1 MQRQVELGCQWLKA
15 RRIAGMIFLATPNV
29 DVGLE
34 AVEWTR
40 QWVRKNADQALPAAK
55 AN

>member
-1 MQRQVELGCQWLKA
+1 
-15 RRIAGMIFLATPNV
+15 MIFLATPNV

-40 QWVRKNADQALPAAK
+40 KWISRVGDEELE
-55 AN
+55 

>member
-1 MQRQVELGCQWLKA
+1 
-15 RRIAGMIFLATPNV
+15 MIFLATPNA

-40 QWVRKNADQALPAAK
+40 QWIAAVGDEPWK
-55 AN
+55 RGG